1 MSRLKGTS
9 SDSVQLQFLLGSS
22 IRRKNRAAAANQ
34 QQQQQKQQQ
43 QQQQHSRVFTPQQ
56 HRSWCQFQKRLEIP
70 QFQQDRSFKY

>member
-34 QQQQQKQQQ
+34 QQQQQQKQQQ
-43 QQQQHSRVFTPQQ
+43 QQQQRGRVFTPQQ
-56 HRSWCQFQKRLEIP
+56 HRSWCQFHKQL
-70 QFQQDRSFKY
+70 